1 MLYLNYLGRL
11 LEEGFLVITGEI
23 ISIQEKLYREDTMT
37 FEELKKNK
45 PTIQWIENDE
55 DGEFFTEE
63 NISATNKVLDSYI
76 DDLKKLGANPSE
88 AEIIKAV
95 KEVVISINELNDE
108 YDDFIET
115 VEREDLCEFID
126 TAAKIAGLESEEDIT
141 EEWREW

>member
-1 MLYLNYLGRL
+1 
-11 LEEGFLVITGEI
+11 
-23 ISIQEKLYREDTMT
+23 MT